1 MGVKKRTKLIE
12 DILALKYQYVVT
24 SDLAARGLD
33 FKISHVIHYDLPH
46 FLEFYMHRSGRT
58 GRMNDTGEVI
68 TFMTVDDHRKIEKLK
83 EKGIVFQNYQ
93 LSSKGLV
100 KVEVKKKVVSEEEIN
115 AIKKVKKATKVTPG
129 YKKKR
134 AKQIKKIKQEMR
146 KKQYVN
152 QNR

>member
-1 MGVKKRTKLIE
+1 MAMG
-12 DILALKYQYVVT
+12 
-24 SDLAARGLD
+24 
-33 FKISHVIHYDLPH
+33 
-46 FLEFYMHRSGRT
+46 
-58 GRMNDTGEVI
+58 
-68 TFMTVDDHRKIEKLK
+68 KIEKLK

-134 AKQIKKIKQEMR
+134 VKQIKKIKQEMR

>member
-1 MGVKKRTKLIE
+1 
-12 DILALKYQYVVT
+12 
-24 SDLAARGLD
+24 
-33 FKISHVIHYDLPH
+33 
-46 FLEFYMHRSGRT
+46 
-58 GRMNDTGEVI
+58 MNDTGEVI
-68 TFMTVDDHRKIEKLK
+68 TFMTVDDHRKIEKLR
-83 EKGIVFQNYQ
+83 EKGIHFQSYQ

-100 KVEVKKKVVSEEEIN
+100 KVEVKKKTASEEEIN